1 MEQLKLTA
9 AKRKVLGKKNKAL
22 RRQGFTPAHLFGHD
36 IASVPLQ
43 CDAAE
48 IRKVVDRAGATRLV
62 SLDIEGEKG
71 AKTVFV
77 REVQRDIFTK
87 QLIHVDF
94 YQIKKG
100 EKMTMSVPL
109 VLVGEAPAMKFKN
122 RMLTHG
128 TTELHVECLPEN
140 VPPQIDVDISV
151 LEDLETAIHIKD
163 LVIDPAITV
172 HADPEQLIVKVTEVM
187 VRPEVTEEGLAE
199 EGEEGEEA
207 EGAEGA
213 EAAAEEGEAAGESEA
228 G

>member
-9 AKRKVLGKKNKAL
+9 SKRNVLGKKNKAL

-36 IASVPLQ
+36 IASLPLQ

-48 IRKVVDRAGATRLV
+48 IRKVVDHAGTTRLV
-62 SLDIEGEKG
+62 SLNVEGEKG
-71 AKTVFV
+71 AKNVFV

-100 EKMTMSVPL
+100 EKMHMTVPL
-109 VLVGEAPAMKFKN
+109 VLFGDAPAMKFKN

-128 TTELHVECLPEN
+128 TTELHIECLPEN
-140 VPPQIDVDISV
+140 VPPQIDVDISI
-151 LEDLETAIHIKD
+151 LDDLEKAIHIKD

-172 HADPEQLIVKVTEVM
+172 HADPEQLIVKVSEVM
-187 VRPEVTEEGLAE
+187 VRAEAAE
-199 EGEEGEEA
+199 EAAAVGEEGEEA
-207 EGAEGA
+207 EAAEGP
-213 EAAAEEGEAAGESEA
+213 AEEGEAAGESEA
-228 G
+228 E

>member
-1 MEQLKLTA
+1 MEQLKLKA
-9 AKRKVLGKKNKAL
+9 SKRDVLGKKNKAL
-22 RRQGFTPAHLFGHD
+22 RRQGFTPAHLFGHS
-36 IASVPLQ
+36 IASLPLQ

-48 IRKVVDRAGATRLV
+48 IRKVVDHAGTTRLV
-62 SLDIEGEKG
+62 TLDIEGEKG

-94 YQIKKG
+94 YQIRKG
-100 EKMTMSVPL
+100 EKMTMTVPI

-128 TTELHVECLPEN
+128 TTELHIECLPEN
-140 VPPQIDVDISV
+140 VPPQVDVDISV

-163 LVIDPAITV
+163 LVIDPSITV
-172 HADPEQLIVKVTEVM
+172 HADPEQLVVKVSEVM
-187 VRPEVTEEGLAE
+187 VRAEAAE
-199 EGEEGEEA
+199 EAAAAEEGEEA
-207 EGAEGA
+207 EAG
-213 EAAAEEGEAAGESEA
+213 EAPAEGEAGAEESEA